1 MTINKYFIHKN
12 DLNKCTLKY
21 FKILLK
27 LFTEYSILWRVP
39 FVPRKHP
46 TPVTVT
52 NISAASYMSLNNSLF
67 SLISVVVAVAVS
79 CKYVRIKI
87 VNHPYNFLYILV
99 HENWPKFCLLHISW
113 LTWVS
118 MTMPMTPIMTVTM
131 SSCSSISVSVSRT
144 AEAVIVVHWTRPNI
158 LKHERPLRSRDPYW
172 PIRGR
177 YSE

>member
-1 MTINKYFIHKN
+1 MFPLSPANTRH
-12 DLNKCTLKY
+12 
-21 FKILLK
+21 LL
-27 LFTEYSILWRVP
+27 LSQ
-39 FVPRKHP
+39 
-46 TPVTVT
+46 
-52 NISAASYMSLNNSLF
+52 ISALPQYMSLNNSLF

-158 LKHERPLRSRDPYW
+158 LKHERPLANQRPVLRSRDPYW
-172 PIRGR
+172 PIRGQ